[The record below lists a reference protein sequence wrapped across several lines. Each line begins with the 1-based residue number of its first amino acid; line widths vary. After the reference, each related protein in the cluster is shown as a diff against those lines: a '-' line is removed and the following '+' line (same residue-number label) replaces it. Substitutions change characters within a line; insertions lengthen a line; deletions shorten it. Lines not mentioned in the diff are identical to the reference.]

1 MVLETCGV
9 VFQAYQVLIRITTVR
24 TKHMA
29 MTDFYGHLSA
39 VPEAPET
46 VEQLRKTPAGR
57 FLWAVL
63 ENGIEQYQKNA
74 TATERRGRRL
84 FREAEE
90 WIRCDDPTWLCS
102 FISICHVLGIDPAYL
117 RTGLQR
123 WREAQ
128 LSPAF
133 KQAA

>member
-1 MVLETCGV
+1 MTE
-9 VFQAYQVLIRITTVR
+9 
-24 TKHMA
+24 HMA
-29 MTDFYGHLSA
+29 MNDFYGHLSFA
-39 VPEAPET
+39 PEAPEA
-46 VEQLRKTPAGR
+46 VEQIWKTPEGR

-63 ENGIEQYQKNA
+63 ENGIEQYKKNA
-74 TATERRGRRL
+74 IATGRRGRRL

-90 WIRCDDPTWLCS
+90 WILCNDPTWLCS
-102 FISICHVLGIDPAYL
+102 FMNICHVLGFDPDYL